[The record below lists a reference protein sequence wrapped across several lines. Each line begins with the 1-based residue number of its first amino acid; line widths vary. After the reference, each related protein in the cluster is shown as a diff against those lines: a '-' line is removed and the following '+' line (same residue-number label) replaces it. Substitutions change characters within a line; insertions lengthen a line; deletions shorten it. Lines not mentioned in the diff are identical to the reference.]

1 MKNLITVLVVVLTL
15 VANAYAGESF
25 FVNPSGGLDHYKYY
39 TWGIEVNV
47 PAGQEIYSAT
57 FTYTNIHDWT
67 KENGDILYTNLLA
80 VDTNLGFRTAG
91 TDNQGGG
98 NNFNTTGNLL
108 IGTWS
113 DPMGGNS
120 GTYPVWTVV
129 YDFKDTPG
137 ALDMLNLSADD
148 GRVGFGIDADCHYFF
163 DDGGI
168 EFSYCTRPIPGTRPI
183 PAPGAIFLGSI
194 GVGLVGWLR
203 RRRTL

>member
-15 VANAYAGESF
+15 VANAYAGETF

-39 TWGIEVNV
+39 TWGINV
-47 PAGQEIYSAT
+47 PAGQEICSAT

-67 KENGDILYTNLLA
+67 QENGDFLYTNLLA
-80 VDTNLGFRTAG
+80 VDPDLGFRTAG
-91 TDNQGGG
+91 TDNQGGA
-98 NNFNTTGNLL
+98 NNFDTTGNLL

-113 DPMGGNS
+113 DPVGGNS

-129 YDFKDTPG
+129 YDFTSE
-137 ALDMLNLSADD
+137 ALDMLNLSAND

-163 DDGGI
+163 DKGGM
-168 EFSYCTRPIPGTRPI
+168 EFSYCTRPI